1 MFSLECS
8 NGILVLIQTGIF
20 DNRKRWAETL
30 GLGFIFEFLVF
41 LVFPS
46 WFILSCLKKPGS
58 GRYCSGFNAA
68 VNSWSL
74 SMTRWE
80 ATLYHLPSHF
90 APLHCKKQNTWF
102 ILWPPKCSALDQL
115 YKWTS
120 VVSDQNLKLGLY
132 KWTYFALK
140 KSLSTKSILN
150 SAFKS
155 ICLPVHNA
163 FFCWCGVAKRY
174 IFQFAIAPQGWL
186 CLSAW
191 LCVIR
196 PG

>member
-1 MFSLECS
+1 MYFKRLCWHLDFPSLFSLKCS

-90 APLHCKKQNTWF
+90 APLHCKKNR
-102 ILWPPKCSALDQL
+102 ILSLFFGHRNVLPLINFTNELAL
-115 YKWTS
+115 
-120 VVSDQNLKLGLY
+120 VSDQTLKLGLY
-132 KWTYFALK
+132 KRTYIALY
-140 KSLSTKSILN
+140 KSLSTTHPQQCFQEHLFT
-150 SAFKS
+150 SA
-155 ICLPVHNA
+155 
-163 FFCWCGVAKRY
+163 
-174 IFQFAIAPQGWL
+174 
-186 CLSAW
+186 
-191 LCVIR
+191 
-196 PG
+196 

>member
-1 MFSLECS
+1 M
-8 NGILVLIQTGIF
+8 
-20 DNRKRWAETL
+20 
-30 GLGFIFEFLVF
+30 
-41 LVFPS
+41 FPS

-90 APLHCKKQNTWF
+90 APLHCKKTR
-102 ILWPPKCSALDQL
+102 ILSLFLGHRNVLPLINFTNELAL
-115 YKWTS
+115 
-120 VVSDQNLKLGLY
+120 VSDQTLKLGLY
-132 KWTYFALK
+132 NQTYFALY
-140 KSLSTKSILN
+140 KSLSTKRIL

-163 FFCWCGVAKRY
+163 FFCRCGVAKRY

-196 PG
+196 PS